1 MIHPS
6 ADVMMGSPTGQH
18 CHGRW
23 EKGVTGF
30 DSERLIRGSVPRK
43 ATMISITTRR
53 KEISAENSTQREFQ
67 LAA

>member
-1 MIHPS
+1 MIDGPRR
-6 ADVMMGSPTGQH
+6 VMMDGPAH
-18 CHGRW
+18 RGR

-30 DSERLIRGSVPRK
+30 DSERLIRRSVPRK

-53 KEISAENSTQREFQ
+53 KEISAENSTQRDLQ